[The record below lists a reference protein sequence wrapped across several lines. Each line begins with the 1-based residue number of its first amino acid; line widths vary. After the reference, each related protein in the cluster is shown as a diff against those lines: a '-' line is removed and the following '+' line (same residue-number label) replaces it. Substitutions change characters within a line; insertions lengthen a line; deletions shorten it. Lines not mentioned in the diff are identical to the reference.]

1 MSKKTKVFIAQFLCF
16 AVLFMIARLSIEFFT
31 DLTTIV
37 GSIISAVFATVLAPQ
52 FKVFDTQEG
61 QKIYMRWIFIK
72 GVKELNW

>member
-16 AVLFMIARLSIEFFT
+16 AILFMIARLSIEFFT